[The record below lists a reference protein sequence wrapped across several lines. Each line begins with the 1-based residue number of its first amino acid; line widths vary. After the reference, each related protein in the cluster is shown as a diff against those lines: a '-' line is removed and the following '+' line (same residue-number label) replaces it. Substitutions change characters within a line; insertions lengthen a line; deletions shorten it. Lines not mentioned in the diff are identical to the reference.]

1 MMRRLGVLGRDLGE
15 IVDADLA
22 RVKRAREGRDLP
34 HAELAARDLAAR
46 LKLPDPSFGSRGVH
60 RGGGESGGARGTPG
74 DDDEESPDDVEEAFN
89 AAAQDLERL
98 AQDHAGEIGK
108 TEQAL
113 AGATDRDEMD
123 RMREEAKRHAEAVR
137 EAARELPAVG
147 SGSDSWTSKG
157 AAARELAEQ
166 MAHALEDGRP
176 DEAVESGRS
185 ATGALDEGKKML
197 EKGRSMDDP
206 TGQDLKRLEGVRRRI
221 QSEQKWAESQLE
233 ALRQHAAERAGKQLE
248 AGGDEEGK
256 LADRARDLA
265 DRGRD
270 QGSLPQEAI
279 ESIGDAERAARQAAE
294 ALRRGDADKGLERQR
309 EAQRD
314 LEAAD
319 EGLRGE
325 DDGKGSTSEGAPA
338 KDPVDIPG
346 GAEHKGPE
354 DFRRR
359 VVRGLGQPGSNALK
373 DAVRRYAEG
382 LLR

>member
-1 MMRRLGVLGRDLGE
+1 
-15 IVDADLA
+15 
-22 RVKRAREGRDLP
+22 
-34 HAELAARDLAAR
+34 
-46 LKLPDPSFGSRGVH
+46 
-60 RGGGESGGARGTPG
+60 
-74 DDDEESPDDVEEAFN
+74 
-89 AAAQDLERL
+89 
-98 AQDHAGEIGK
+98 
-108 TEQAL
+108 
-113 AGATDRDEMD
+113 
-123 RMREEAKRHAEAVR
+123 
-137 EAARELPAVG
+137 
-147 SGSDSWTSKG
+147 
-157 AAARELAEQ
+157 
-166 MAHALEDGRP
+166 MAHALEEGRA

-197 EKGRSMDDP
+197 EKGRWPEDP
-206 TGQDLKRLEGVRRRI
+206 TGRDLKLLEGVRRKI

-233 ALRQHAAERAGKQLE
+233 ALRQHAAERASAKLE

-309 EAQRD
+309 EAQRA

-325 DDGKGSTSEGAPA
+325 DDGKDSTAEGAPA
-338 KDPVDIPG
+338 KNAVDIPG